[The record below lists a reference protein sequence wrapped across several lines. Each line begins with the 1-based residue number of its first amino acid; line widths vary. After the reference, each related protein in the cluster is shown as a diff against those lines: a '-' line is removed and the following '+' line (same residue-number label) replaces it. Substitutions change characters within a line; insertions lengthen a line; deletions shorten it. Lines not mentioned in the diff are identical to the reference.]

1 MPGRI
6 LKLEELSSPDVAELD
21 RQKTAFF
28 ISVSPLEGHGP
39 HLPLGVDF
47 FDARFFSE
55 KMAELLIAKRPEF
68 DAVLVPAVPLGTQV
82 YRVPGS
88 LRTENRALYKIVAG
102 LGESLAL
109 WGFRYI
115 FVLSGHGSPKHIV
128 TLETACIR
136 TSRKYG
142 IEMHDLFGALA
153 VRFLRGQFTELISA
167 RMPKPLSEQERE
179 LLKSDIHGGW
189 WETSMMLLLH
199 PDLVGA
205 YKDLPSVKRGGKK
218 NGSGYY
224 GSPSMASREFAEA
237 SLQVMSEE
245 ASSIIGRILDGQN
258 KRSETVSV
266 LYRIP
271 ILRPYSII
279 RLVIAVMAIVILVEL
294 AIIILR

>member
-6 LKLEELSSPDVAELD
+6 LRLEELSSPNVAELD

-39 HLPLGVDF
+39 HLPLGVDL
-47 FDARFFSE
+47 FDAKYFSE
-55 KMAELLIAKRPEF
+55 KMAELLIAKRPDF

-88 LRTENRALYKIVAG
+88 LRTENRALYKVVAG

-115 FVLSGHGSPKHIV
+115 FVLSGHGSPKNIV
-128 TLETACIR
+128 TLESACIR

-153 VRFLRGQFTELISA
+153 VRFLRGQFAELISG
-167 RMPKPLSEQERE
+167 RMPKPLTEQEKE

-199 PDLVGA
+199 PELVGK
-205 YKDLPSVKRGGKK
+205 YKDLASVKRGDKK
-218 NGSGYY
+218 NGPGYF
-224 GSPSMASREFAEA
+224 GSPSMASREFALA
-237 SLQVMSEE
+237 SLEVMSEE
-245 ASSIIGRILDGQN
+245 ASAIIGRILAGQN
-258 KRSETVSV
+258 KRSDTVSI
-266 LYRIP
+266 LYGIP
-271 ILRPYSII
+271 MLRPYSII
-279 RLVIAVMAIVILVEL
+279 RLVVAFMAIVILVEL
-294 AIIILR
+294 AIIIFR